1 MELTKKKNNNIIC
14 KSTFVNKYNKNKRL
28 IFIDENILED
38 NINTKSK
45 GFIYLINELNN
56 DDYEIAERNT
66 N

>member
-1 MELTKKKNNNIIC
+1 M
-14 KSTFVNKYNKNKRL
+14 NKYNKNKRL